1 MRFNH
6 FCITVKDM
14 ERSLVFY
21 RDALGLKVDIDE
33 IISSPDLDKAV
44 MESGARLRM
53 VMLSDESEGLPVVEL
68 VEWKS
73 RPPIERPPEHLGFSS
88 TGLGEICFSVPDLEK
103 LEENLK
109 KYGFE
114 FRTPVWTFEVGEF
127 GTKVTHAVD
136 PDGVQVELIE
146 I

>member
-21 RDALGLKVDIDE
+21 RDALGLKVAIDE
-33 IISSPDLDKAV
+33 IISSPDLDQAV

-88 TGLGEICFSVPDLEK
+88 TGLGEICFSIPDFEK

-109 KYGFE
+109 KHGFE
-114 FRTPVWTFEVGEF
+114 FRTRPWMFEVMGVE
-127 GTKVTHAVD
+127 TKVTHAVD

-146 I
+146 L